1 MAGKPK
7 PEAKRTG
14 KALKKGLQQRKHKKW
29 TSVRFRRPETK
40 VLPRTPKYAR
50 TSIAGKTRLDKF
62 STFLQPLATEKALK
76 IIETYNTLV
85 FLVDPHSN
93 KKQIKE
99 FAEKLY
105 NIKVTKVN
113 TLIRPDG
120 KKKAFIKISPEYEG
134 IDIANKIGII

>member
-1 MAGKPK
+1 MAGKQK
-7 PEAKRTG
+7 PDAKRTG

-29 TSVRFRRPETK
+29 TTVRFRRPDTK
-40 VLPRTPKYAR
+40 VEPRKPKYAR
-50 TSIAGKTRLDKF
+50 TSIPGKTRLDKF

-134 IDIANKIGII
+134 VDIANKIGII

>member
-1 MAGKPK
+1 MAGKQK

-29 TSVRFRRPETK
+29 TTVRFRRPDTK
-40 VLPRTPKYAR
+40 VQPRKPLYAR

-134 IDIANKIGII
+134 VDVANKIGII

>member
-40 VLPRTPKYAR
+40 VLARTPKYAR

>member
-7 PEAKRTG
+7 PDAKKTS
-14 KALKKGLQQRKHKKW
+14 KVLKKGLHQRKHKKW
-29 TSVRFRRPETK
+29 TTVRFRRPETK
-40 VLPRTPKYAR
+40 VLSRKPKYAR
-50 TSIAGKTRLDKF
+50 TSVAGKTRLDKF

-76 IIETYNTLV
+76 IIETFNTLV
-85 FLVDPHSN
+85 FLVDPHAD
-93 KKQIKE
+93 KKQIKKY
-99 FAEKLY
+99 AEQLY

-134 IDIANKIGII
+134 VDIANKIGII

>member
-1 MAGKPK
+1 MAAKAKPD
-7 PEAKRTG
+7 AKKTG
-14 KALKKGLQQRKHKKW
+14 KALKKGLHQRKHKKW
-29 TSVRFRRPETK
+29 TTVRFRRPETK
-40 VLPRTPKYAR
+40 VLPRKPKY
-50 TSIAGKTRLDKF
+50 AGKTRLDKF

-76 IIETYNTLV
+76 IIETFNTLV
-85 FLVDPHSN
+85 FLVDPKSN

-134 IDIANKIGII
+134 VDIANKIGII

>member
-1 MAGKPK
+1 MAAKAKPD
-7 PEAKRTG
+7 AKKTG
-14 KALKKGLQQRKHKKW
+14 KALKKGLHQRKHKKW
-29 TSVRFRRPETK
+29 TTVRFRRPETK
-40 VLPRTPKYAR
+40 VLPRKPKYAR
-50 TSIAGKTRLDKF
+50 LSVAGKTRLDKF

-76 IIETYNTLV
+76 IIETFNTLV
-85 FLVDPHSN
+85 FLVDPKSS

-134 IDIANKIGII
+134 VDIANKIGII

>member
-1 MAGKPK
+1 MAAKTKPD
-7 PEAKRTG
+7 AKRTG
-14 KALKKGLQQRKHKKW
+14 KALKKGLQQRRHKKW
-29 TSVRFRRPETK
+29 TTVRFRRPETK
-40 VLPRTPKYAR
+40 VLPRKPKYAR
-50 TSIAGKTRLDKF
+50 TSLAGKTRLDKF

-85 FLVDPHSN
+85 FLVDPYSN

-134 IDIANKIGII
+134 VDIANKIGII

>member
-1 MAGKPK
+1 MAAKAKPD
-7 PEAKRTG
+7 AKKTG
-14 KALKKGLQQRKHKKW
+14 KVLKKGLHQRKHKKW
-29 TSVRFRRPETK
+29 TTVRFRRPETK
-40 VLPRTPKYAR
+40 VLPRKPKYAR
-50 TSIAGKTRLDKF
+50 LSVAGKTRLDKF

-76 IIETYNTLV
+76 IIETFNTLV
-85 FLVDPHSN
+85 FLVDPKSN

-134 IDIANKIGII
+134 VDIANKIGII

>member
-7 PEAKRTG
+7 PDAKKAG
-14 KALKKGLQQRKHKKW
+14 KALKKGLHQRKHKKW
-29 TSVRFRRPETK
+29 TTVRFRRPETK
-40 VLPRTPKYAR
+40 VLPRTPRYAR
-50 TSIAGKTRLDKF
+50 LSLPGKTRLDKF
-62 STFLQPLATEKALK
+62 STFLQPLASEKALK
-76 IIETYNTLV
+76 IIETFNTLV

-134 IDIANKIGII
+134 VDIANKIGII